1 MANKEMQLVS
11 RIIHSGE
18 LSKVVDWG
26 IASDDFLT
34 NEGRA
39 MYNHMSGYYMAAESS
54 GSVIGPEAMAHFYPN
69 FVRCD
74 DPSMTIEALC
84 SEVRR
89 QRLSIE
95 GQNRAAEAM
104 QLFATDPLAGMNAM
118 NTATSTLNAIGFGKN
133 NDRMLGAAYNDIY
146 TNYRLM
152 QSGVDLSWGAWP
164 WAPLQEATQGLQ
176 VDDYIC
182 FYGRPKSM
190 KSWILAYYVAFLF
203 NCGRRILIYTKEM
216 TQDNI
221 FQRVIACIAE
231 IDYARFRAGK
241 STLDEEAAFVAI
253 GHYINAMMANDQIV
267 CLSGRDAPKG
277 GDNVPWLRAKIEKY
291 RPDLFAVDGLYLMS
305 DTHNAKKDNERVRN
319 ISRDLRQMIL
329 DTGVPG
335 IVTLQANRAAA
346 KNDEANLDEV
356 AFSDGISMDCTA
368 IIRVIN
374 EKESPTIQLVVGG
387 SREWDLNG
395 IRIHGIPA
403 NNFTFHSLLSSK
415 EIEKA
420 KQNDTAAEDNPQ
432 AHTQQKKA
440 TGRTETQAGAAI
452 LKTVNQR
459 FKSMV

>member
-11 RIIHSGE
+11 RIIYSGE

-26 IASDDFLT
+26 ITIEDFLT

-39 MYNHMSGYYMAAESS
+39 MYNHMTGYYQAAETS

-74 DPSMTIEALC
+74 DMAMTLEALC
-84 SEVRR
+84 TEVRK

-95 GQNRAAEAM
+95 GQNKAAQAM
-104 QLFATDPLAGMNAM
+104 QLFQYDPVAGMNALSL
-118 NTATSTLNAIGFGKN
+118 ASSQLNAIGFGRN
-133 NDRMLGAAYNDIY
+133 NDRMLGDAYNTIHS
-146 TNYRLM
+146 NYELM
-152 QSGVDLSWGAWP
+152 KSGMDLSWGTWP

-190 KSWILAYYVAFLF
+190 KSWVLAYYVAYLF
-203 NCGRRILIYTKEM
+203 NCDRRILIYTKEM

-221 FQRVIACIAE
+221 FQRVIACLAE
-231 IDYARFRAGK
+231 IDYARFRAAS
-241 STLDEEAAFVAI
+241 STWEEEKAFLAI
-253 GHYINAMMANDQIV
+253 GQYIHKMMATDQII
-267 CLSGRDAPKG
+267 CLSGRDAPQG

-291 RPDLFAVDGLYLMS
+291 KPDIFAIDGLYLMS

-329 DTGVPG
+329 DTKVPG

-346 KNDEANLDEV
+346 KNEDANLDEI
-356 AFSDGISMDCTA
+356 AFSDGLSMDCTA

-395 IRIHGIPA
+395 IRINGVPATDFTYHG
-403 NNFTFHSLLSSK
+403 LLSSK
-415 EIEKA
+415 DIEKA
-420 KQNDTAAEDNPQ
+420 KKNDHAAEDNVQ
-432 AHTQQKKA
+432 AHVAKQNKK
-440 TGRTETQAGAAI
+440 TGPTEKQAGVTALNTI
-452 LKTVNQR
+452 KQR
-459 FKSMV
+459 FKTL